1 MKFTP
6 ALTTALLI
14 AFTTAAPT
22 LAPRETV
29 PTITIAVT
37 NDLTGLSATATV
49 PGDGIA
55 RNIPD
60 LFRGSAIDNNG
71 AIIATSAQLVKF
83 EDKTRCFFQ
92 NVNWIINLNG
102 RDATFV
108 DLDGDREVASPVY
121 LNGFNLQ
128 CV

>member
-14 AFTTAAPT
+14 ALTTAAPA
-22 LAPRETV
+22 LPPRETI

-60 LFRGSAIDNNG
+60 LFHGTPIDNNG
-71 AIIATSAQLVKF
+71 AFIATSAQLVHF

-108 DLDGDREVASPVY
+108 DLDGDRAVASPVY